1 MPAPDAVP
9 APTAPR
15 ELVRLTLL
23 GALIGLPAG
32 AVAFAFIT
40 VVHWLETWLWD
51 DLPDALGVDAP
62 PWWLVLGLPTLGGL
76 LVYLAR
82 RLPGDGGH
90 APINGVSM
98 GVTPTIDAGSIALAA
113 LATLP
118 FGLVLGP
125 EGPLIALGGIVA
137 TALTARARMAA
148 RGRAALATAG
158 SGAAVATLFGGPIVA
173 GVFLLE
179 GGAAAGIGAAAIP
192 LLLPALAASAV
203 GYTLVTGL
211 GDWSGV
217 HVAGLVVPDL
227 PTYDDVLVRDMLV
240 AVVVGVLA
248 ALVARGVRTF
258 AGIVAQQESRIG
270 RLPLLLLGGLVVGGL
285 ALVGRGLGAD
295 SQDVLFS
302 GQNSIAPL
310 VASSG
315 GVVLV
320 LLIAKAIGYAV
331 TMGAGFRG
339 GPIFP
344 AIFLGIALA
353 TFAVVAF
360 DMSPTAAIAI
370 GTAGGMTAMTRMVI
384 SPIVFAGL
392 LVGRAGLDALT
403 LATLAT
409 VGAWLTASVIDY
421 RLSLRRNVDEHA
433 AQEHA
438 ITPAPAGAGLVTR
451 PRRPQPDD
459 RS

>member
-1 MPAPDAVP
+1 MAAPDAVP

-40 VVHWLETWLWD
+40 VVHWLESWLWD
-51 DLPDALGVDAP
+51 DLPDALGVDQP
-62 PWWLVLGLPTLGGL
+62 PWWLVLGLPTIGGA
-76 LVYLAR
+76 LVHLAR
-82 RLPGDGGH
+82 KLPGDGGH

-98 GVTPTIDAGSIALAA
+98 GVMRTADAGSIALAA

-137 TALTARARMAA
+137 TTLTARARMAA
-148 RGRAALATAG
+148 QGRAALATAG

-192 LLLPALAASAV
+192 LVIPALAAAAV

-211 GDWSGV
+211 GDWAGV
-217 HVAGLVVPDL
+217 HVAGMSVPDL
-227 PTYDDVLVRDMLV
+227 PDYDNVLVRDMLV

-248 ALVARGVRTF
+248 ALVARGVRSF
-258 AGIVAQQESRIG
+258 AAGVARQEARIG
-270 RLPLLLLGGLVVGGL
+270 RLPLLVGGGLVVGAL
-285 ALVGRGLGAD
+285 ALAARGLGAD

-315 GVVLV
+315 GVVVV
-320 LLIAKAIGYAV
+320 LLIAKAVAYAI

-344 AIFLGIALA
+344 AIFLGVALA
-353 TFAVVAF
+353 TFAVVGF

-370 GTAGGMTAMTRMVI
+370 GTAAGMTAMTRMVL
-384 SPIVFAGL
+384 SPLVFAGL
-392 LVGRAGLDALT
+392 LVGKAGLDALT

-409 VGAWLTASVIDY
+409 ISAWLTAAVIDY
-421 RLSLRRNVDEHA
+421 RLARRRDVDEHTA
-433 AQEHA
+433 EEHA
-438 ITPAPAGAGLVTR
+438 ITPAPAGSALVTR
-451 PRRPQPDD
+451 PTRPQQ
-459 RS
+459 

>member
-32 AVAFAFIT
+32 VVAFAFIT

-90 APINGVSM
+90 SPIDGVSM
-98 GVTPTIDAGSIALAA
+98 SVMRTVDAGSIALAA

-137 TALTARARMAA
+137 TTLTARARMGA
-148 RGRAALATAG
+148 RGRSALATAG

-173 GVFLLE
+173 GIFLLE
-179 GGAAAGIGAAAIP
+179 GGAAAGIGAATIP
-192 LLLPALAASAV
+192 LLVPALAASAV

-217 HVAGLVVPDL
+217 HVAGLSIPDL
-227 PTYDDVLVRDMLV
+227 PTYDDVLVRDMAV
-240 AVVVGVLA
+240 AVVVGILA
-248 ALVARGVRTF
+248 AAVARGVRSGATLLSH
-258 AGIVAQQESRIG
+258 QEARVG
-270 RLPLLLLGGLVVGGL
+270 RLPLLLAGGL
-285 ALVGRGLGAD
+285 AVGFLALVARWLGAD

-302 GQNSIAPL
+302 GQSSIAPL
-310 VASSG
+310 VSSSA

-320 LLIAKAIGYAV
+320 LLVAKAVGYAI

-344 AIFLGIALA
+344 AIFLGIAIA
-353 TFAVVAF
+353 TFAVAAF

-370 GTAGGMTAMTRMVI
+370 GAAGGMTAMTRMVI

-409 VGAWLTASVIDY
+409 ASAWLTAAVIDY
-421 RLSLRRNVDEHA
+421 RLSLRRHVDEHA
-433 AQEHA
+433 AEEHA
-438 ITPAPAGAGLVTR
+438 IAPAPAGAALVTR

-459 RS
+459 PS